1 MMDGTGLLAVEEG
14 PIVIGAPTRQLPM
27 QRRPYSGVPKAKKQN
42 AGVARMSLAAALEK
56 SPLNLEENGN
66 PELRFPTPTY
76 SSAQSLSLYN
86 GGDLTPLAL
95 NLSSPS

>member
-1 MMDGTGLLAVEEG
+1 
-14 PIVIGAPTRQLPM
+14 
-27 QRRPYSGVPKAKKQN
+27 
-42 AGVARMSLAAALEK
+42 MSLAAALEK

>member
-1 MMDGTGLLAVEEG
+1 
-14 PIVIGAPTRQLPM
+14 M